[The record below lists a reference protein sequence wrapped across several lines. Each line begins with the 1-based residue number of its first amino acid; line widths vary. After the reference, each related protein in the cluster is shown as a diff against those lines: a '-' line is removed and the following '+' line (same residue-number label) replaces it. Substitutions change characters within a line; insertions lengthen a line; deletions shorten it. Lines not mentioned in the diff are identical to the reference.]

1 MTVYCC
7 FERKSA
13 VAVIKCIVGLLAVL
27 GIVSPAL
34 AALDRP
40 ISVVFLNPGFSHERF
55 WIDYTH
61 YMHEAAEDLGIE
73 FRIFYGERDSA
84 RLMDNARQVLEEAER
99 PDYLIFTNE
108 QFSAPEILRL
118 YADSG
123 VKLFALH
130 STLNQEQL
138 AIVGRSRERYAEW
151 IGSLVPNDEQ
161 AGYLMGRAL
170 IDLAQGQSAEMLAFT
185 GIKQTPSATLRL
197 EGLQRALAE
206 APHVRLI
213 QALYGEWKQ
222 QRAYEQAS
230 GLLQRYP
237 EVSLVWSANDEM
249 AFGVMQA
256 AQEQGR
262 SLHYSA
268 LNNSQRVLEARA
280 EGRIEVLASGHFLLG
295 SCALAMLHD
304 HAHGMDF
311 AERGG
316 KDQTAELLRLI
327 DAQQAARLAR
337 RLEQPRLNLGFTRFS
352 MVHNPGAQRYACSI
366 DALLE

>member
-1 MTVYCC
+1 M
-7 FERKSA
+7 
-13 VAVIKCIVGLLAVL
+13 IKCMVGLLAIL
-27 GIVSPAL
+27 GMMSPVL
-34 AALDRP
+34 AALERP

-55 WIDYTH
+55 WVDYTR
-61 YMHEAAEDLGIE
+61 YMHEAAEDLGIK
-73 FRIFYGERDSA
+73 FRVLHGERDTA
-84 RLMDNARQVLEEAER
+84 RLMNHARQVLGETER

-123 VKLFALH
+123 IKLFALH
-130 STLNQEQL
+130 NTLNQEQL
-138 AIVGRSRERYAEW
+138 EIVGRSRERYADW

-161 AGYLMGRAL
+161 AGYQMGRAL
-170 IDLAQGQSAEMLAFT
+170 VELAQGQPAQMLAFT

-197 EGLQRALAE
+197 EGLQRALDE
-206 APHVRLI
+206 APHVRLV

-230 GLLQRYP
+230 RLLHRYP

-256 AQEQGR
+256 AHEQGR
-262 SLHYSA
+262 SLHYTA
-268 LNNSQRVLEARA
+268 LNNSQRVLKARA
-280 EGRIEVLASGHFLLG
+280 DGRIEVLASGHFLLG

-337 RLEQPRLNLGFTRFS
+337 RLRQPRLNLDFTRFS